1 MKWRNLFKSPFARN
15 HISDA
20 ASTKSAA
27 AAAAAT
33 HRLYQVWRGRNIFLC
48 GGRLIFGPD
57 ASSVVLTV
65 SLIMTPLA
73 IFVALVSFK
82 LADLIGKPLG
92 QLVPATAVAVGIF
105 DVIVLVLTS
114 GRDPGIIPRN
124 LRPPEPDP
132 AAGSLP
138 PTRDE
143 YVNGVVV
150 KVKYCHTCLLYRPPR
165 CSHCSVCN
173 NCVERFDHHCPWVG
187 QCIGKRNYR
196 FFFMFVSSTTFLCLY
211 VFGFSW
217 VNLLLISRKYGYGL
231 GHAVLESPV
240 SGFLIVYTFVTA
252 WFVGGLTAFH
262 SYLACTNQTTYEN
275 FRYRYE
281 RKTNPHNRG
290 VAANLAEI
298 FLSPIPA
305 SRNDFR
311 ARVAVDHYYASAPS
325 GQYYYSYS
333 LGPLSSE
340 SKISFNSRGSLSFD
354 MTKASFDLRYSGKRT
369 SAAAAAAAVEDSSND
384 DFGDIPAAGGL
395 QGALER
401 CATQQPRHSIFEK
414 TIKKADDF
422 IEGAVATE
430 FGHNDGAA
438 VAAVRPHGRDFDVV

>member
-1 MKWRNLFKSPFARN
+1 
-15 HISDA
+15 
-20 ASTKSAA
+20 
-27 AAAAAT
+27 
-33 HRLYQVWRGRNIFLC
+33 
-48 GGRLIFGPD
+48 
-57 ASSVVLTV
+57 
-65 SLIMTPLA
+65 
-73 IFVALVSFK
+73 
-82 LADLIGKPLG
+82 
-92 QLVPATAVAVGIF
+92 
-105 DVIVLVLTS
+105 
-114 GRDPGIIPRN
+114 
-124 LRPPEPDP
+124 
-132 AAGSLP
+132 
-138 PTRDE
+138 
-143 YVNGVVV
+143 
-150 KVKYCHTCLLYRPPR
+150 
-165 CSHCSVCN
+165 
-173 NCVERFDHHCPWVG
+173 
-187 QCIGKRNYR
+187 
-196 FFFMFVSSTTFLCLY
+196 MFVSWTTFLCLY

-231 GHAVLESPV
+231 GRAVLESPV

-262 SYLACTNQTTYEN
+262 SYLICTNQTTYEN

-325 GQYYYSYS
+325 GQYYYTYS

-369 SAAAAAAAVEDSSND
+369 SAATAVDSSSSSS
-384 DFGDIPAAGGL
+384 FGDIPAAGGL

-401 CATQQPRHSIFEK
+401 CATQQPRHSIFFER
-414 TIKKADDF
+414 TIKKADDV
-422 IEGAVATE
+422 IEGAVATD
-430 FGHNDGAA
+430 FGHNGAA
-438 VAAVRPHGRDFDVV
+438 VAAGRPHGRDFDVV